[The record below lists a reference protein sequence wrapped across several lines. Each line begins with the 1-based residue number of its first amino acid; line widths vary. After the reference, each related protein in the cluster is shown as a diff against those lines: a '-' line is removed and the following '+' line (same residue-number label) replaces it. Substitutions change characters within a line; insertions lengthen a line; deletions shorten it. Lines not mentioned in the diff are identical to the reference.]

1 MENKLKA
8 SVRIVFAL
16 AALLAILAGG
26 LGAGRAAGLVGGQ
39 TLTGRLEITYG
50 DGQSG
55 QTQELY
61 SLVMADGSRTPLFFG
76 ETLPVSSEELTALRG
91 ELVTVSGGGQDGGM
105 TVTRIGTL
113 NGEAATPDAVL
124 GSKPW
129 VSLLCKFADVT
140 TQPKTP
146 AYFQD
151 MYRSSYPGMDH
162 HWREQSF
169 DLMNVLGSAAT
180 TQWYVLPQPRSYYV
194 YNNAFDFTR
203 ATNDCTAVA
212 NAEIYFPNFVGINMM
227 FNADLDGFAWGGSRY
242 LTLDGVSKTFYTTWE
257 PPWGYTD
264 ITVIAHEMGH
274 GFGLPHS
281 SGMYGQTY
289 DNQWDVMSDTWSNC
303 SRLRDATYGCLGQHT
318 ISYHKDREGWIGS
331 EATTVNPFTQQTVTL
346 EQLSQ
351 TPTTG
356 QLMVKIPIS
365 GSSIYYTVEAR
376 RNTGTGYDVK
386 LPGSAVIIHQVDPSR
401 SRPANVVDIDLN
413 GNTGDSGAQWVVGEV
428 FNDATNKITVTVNS
442 ATTTGFEVTVC
453 NACNEPPPT
462 ATTAPTATPQPT
474 ATPLPVPMHVGDLD
488 RASTASGSKWTARVT
503 ITVHDAN
510 HNPVSGVLVTGA
522 WSAGAKGSASCTTA
536 SDGTCPVTKTNLSS
550 RTASVTFTITSLTRS
565 GYVYTL
571 PNHDPDGDSN
581 GTVIVVPK
589 P

>member
-105 TVTRIGTL
+105 AVTRIGTL
-113 NGEAATPDAVL
+113 NGEAATPDAVT

-129 VSLLCKFADVT
+129 VSLLCKFSDYAAE
-140 TQPKTP
+140 PKTP

-169 DLMNVLGSAAT
+169 DLMNVVGSAAT

-303 SRLRDATYGCLGQHT
+303 NRLRDATYGCLGQHT
-318 ISYHKDREGWIGS
+318 
-331 EATTVNPFTQQTVTL
+331 NL
-346 EQLSQ
+346 LSQ
-351 TPTTG
+351 GPRRLDRQQGDDGEPLRAADGDPGAASPAADYRPADGQDSDQRLEHLLYGGSTPKCRHRLRCQAAWLG
-356 QLMVKIPIS
+356 
-365 GSSIYYTVEAR
+365 G
-376 RNTGTGYDVK
+376 D
-386 LPGSAVIIHQVDPSR
+386 HPS
-401 SRPANVVDIDLN
+401 SRPL
-413 GNTGDSGAQWVVGEV
+413 
-428 FNDATNKITVTVNS
+428 
-442 ATTTGFEVTVC
+442 
-453 NACNEPPPT
+453 
-462 ATTAPTATPQPT
+462 PQPT
-474 ATPLPVPMHVGDLD
+474 G
-488 RASTASGSKWTARVT
+488 
-503 ITVHDAN
+503 
-510 HNPVSGVLVTGA
+510 
-522 WSAGAKGSASCTTA
+522 
-536 SDGTCPVTKTNLSS
+536 
-550 RTASVTFTITSLTRS
+550 
-565 GYVYTL
+565 
-571 PNHDPDGDSN
+571 
-581 GTVIVVPK
+581 
-589 P
+589 